1 MAPSTW
7 PDKHSTQPSSLR
19 QNSSHDSAVDI
30 GQPEVAAGIPIGEPL
45 VIEAHEV
52 QNRLVKVVNMN
63 RVFYG
68 LKTKLIGCP
77 VNRPSPHTASG
88 QHH

>member
-19 QNSSHDSAVDI
+19 QNTPHDTAVDI

-63 RVFYG
+63 RVFFSRADLDVPTPKL
-68 LKTKLIGCP
+68 LKGP
-77 VNRPSPHTASG
+77 RF
-88 QHH
+88 